1 MIMMAGP
8 SSRRGETAPRERRDP
23 FPWYQMMRRDA
34 PVYYDA
40 RDGCWNIFR
49 YDDVQRVLQDHATF
63 SSNLAR
69 AASHDPHDPIQASM
83 IATDP
88 PRHQRLRSLVSKAF
102 TPRAIAALEPRIAAI
117 TDELL
122 GRLADTDTMDV
133 VDDLA
138 TPLPVTVIAEM
149 LGVPTDDRARFKRW
163 SDAVVGEPEA
173 YREAPHAER
182 DLAEYFMTIIA
193 ERRRRPGDDLIS
205 RLLQAEIDGER
216 LSLAE
221 LLGFCVL
228 LLIAGNE
235 TTTNLIG
242 NAVLCFAESPDALA
256 RLRENPALLPGAIEE
271 VLRFRSPVQALP
283 NRIATTDTE
292 LRGQKIQRGQQ
303 VVFWIGSANRD
314 ERVFPDADRFVVDRT
329 PNPHLAFGAGVHFCL
344 GAPLARLE
352 ARIALSRLLDRCPS
366 LEVEEAGVV
375 LNASPIVYGPKK
387 LPVRFGDR

>member
-1 MIMMAGP
+1 MTESGG
-8 SSRRGETAPRERRDP
+8 SRDDTRATKQRDP
-23 FPWYQMMRRDA
+23 FSWYRNMRRDA
-34 PVYYDA
+34 PVYYDP
-40 RDGCWNIFR
+40 RDRCWNVFL
-49 YDDVQRVLQDHATF
+49 YDDVQRVAQDYATF
-63 SSNLAR
+63 SSNLSGPAPLD
-69 AASHDPHDPIQASM
+69 AHDPIQASI

-88 PRHQRLRSLVSKAF
+88 PRHHRLRSLVSKAF
-102 TPRAIAALEPRIAAI
+102 TPRAIAQLEPRITAI

-122 GRLADTDTMDV
+122 DRVVETGRLDV

-149 LGVPTDDRARFKRW
+149 LGVPAKDHERFKRW
-163 SDAVVGEPEA
+163 SDAVVGESGA
-173 YREAPHAER
+173 FDDTPHAER
-182 DLAEYFMTIIA
+182 ELAEYFMRVVE
-193 ERRRRPGDDLIS
+193 ERQRAPGDDLVS
-205 RLLQAEIDGER
+205 GLLQADLDGER

-221 LLGFCVL
+221 ILGFCVL
-228 LLIAGNE
+228 LLVAGNE

-242 NAVLCFAESPDALA
+242 NAILCFAENPDAVR
-256 RLRENPALLPGAIEE
+256 RLRENPSLLPGAIEE
-271 VLRFRSPVQALP
+271 VLRYRSPVQALP

-292 LRGQKIQRGQQ
+292 LRGQRIQRGQQ

-314 ERVFPDADRFVVDRT
+314 ENKFPDADRFVLDRT

-352 ARIALSRLLDRCPS
+352 AKVALTALLDRCPN
-366 LEVEEAGVV
+366 LEVDEAGVV

>member
-1 MIMMAGP
+1 MVGP
-8 SSRRGETAPRERRDP
+8 NAPRGDSAPSARRDP
-23 FPWYQMMRRDA
+23 FAWYQMMRRDA
-34 PVYYDA
+34 PVWYDERSA
-40 RDGCWNIFR
+40 CWNVFR

-69 AASHDPHDPIQASM
+69 AAPLDARDPIQASM

-122 GRLADTDTMDV
+122 GRVVDAGEMDV
-133 VDDLA
+133 IDDLA

-149 LGVPTDDRARFKRW
+149 LGVPTADRERFKRW
-163 SDAVVGEPEA
+163 SDAVVGEPDA

-182 DLAEYFMTIIA
+182 DLAEYFMNIVA
-193 ERRRRPGDDLIS
+193 ERRRAPGDDLIS
-205 RLLQAEIDGER
+205 HLLQAEVDGQR

-221 LLGFCVL
+221 ILGFCVL

-242 NAVLCFAESPDALA
+242 NAVLIFGENPGVQE
-256 RLRENPALLPGAIEE
+256 RLRQDPSLLRTAIEE
-271 VLRFRSPVQALP
+271 VLRYRSPVQALP
-283 NRIATTDTE
+283 NRVATVDTE
-292 LRGQKIQRGQQ
+292 LRGQKIRRGQQ

-314 ERVFPDADRFVVDRT
+314 ESVFADAQSFVVDRT

-352 ARIALSRLLDRCPS
+352 AKIALTRLLERCPH
-366 LEVEEAGVV
+366 LEVIDSGVV
-375 LNASPIVYGPKK
+375 LSASPIVYGPKK